1 MQLTKQTN
9 ESSNG
14 LNKSWTL
21 SAMLSTLWMITACA
35 TQPIQATT
43 TAEPVVDIVCD
54 QFRVMS
60 YSLKNED
67 ETETSAN
74 QFDTEETALQVYRFN
89 RLRERLCRSQTTPF
103 SRLR

>member
-1 MQLTKQTN
+1 MLLTP
-9 ESSNG
+9 
-14 LNKSWTL
+14 
-21 SAMLSTLWMITACA
+21 WMITACA

-43 TAEPVVDIVCD
+43 TAEPVIDIVCD